1 MAGSAEGAAGLAGAR
16 RAVRLIFA
24 GWYRRT
30 VFRRESPLS
39 KIECRRVGRLL
50 IVRPRMLSR
59 VVAWR
64 VPPPPQPSVVGPV
77 GHAAVGC
84 RFPCFGG
91 WGLSAWGGRPP
102 AGMPAELELDEG
114 SSGLWVTIA
123 QQNPAS

>member
-1 MAGSAEGAAGLAGAR
+1 MWLATGVVGSAEGAAGLAGAR

-24 GWYRRT
+24 GWDRRT

-39 KIECRRVGRLL
+39 KIERRQRRTRWLL

-59 VVAWR
+59 VGAWR
-64 VPPPPQPSVVGPV
+64 VPPPPQPSVVGLA

-91 WGLSAWGGRPP
+91 CGLS
-102 AGMPAELELDEG
+102 
-114 SSGLWVTIA
+114 V
-123 QQNPAS
+123 